1 MKNIHKHFI
10 SICFFLLSFQ
20 VFSVFSQNTEK
31 AVTIT
36 VTGSGN
42 TQDDAKQS
50 ALRSAIEQAFGAFI
64 SSKTEMLNDKVLSDQ
79 ITSVANGN
87 IQSYNIL
94 NEIQLP
100 DGAWGVTLKAS
111 VSVSKLTSFVQ
122 AKGISVEVKGG
133 LFAVNI
139 KQQLLNETSELKAVC
154 EMVGILH
161 EPMQIAF
168 DYEINSGEPK
178 ALDVD
183 SRNWEIPITVKAKA
197 NKNMDFCAN
206 YLIKTLT
213 SLSLTSEEVTNY
225 KGLNKP
231 VFKIVLNYGNNPYEV
246 FLRRANS
253 VKAINTLCELWG
265 FYTKSFKVESGL
277 DESYGFDL
285 AKKGVYS
292 YGTKDSY
299 NKFTTK
305 SYEFSAIT
313 RDPISNNYQQV
324 QVNLLKEGMAAA
336 IFTWNDKRNL
346 AQIEKINEFKV
357 KSAGIFSSF
366 KEGGFVVGKSKNNNF
381 ILSLFDFGEGVSID
395 NVNEIALN
403 GYKDW
408 MVPTADMMVECTTW
422 ADMLGFKMFYSKGGL
437 VVSSGRFY
445 NIRDSYI
452 DSYTNYG
459 TCYTCRNATPT
470 LRPIRISEN

>member
-1 MKNIHKHFI
+1 MKKYYKVVLLACLFFI
-10 SICFFLLSFQ
+10 DQQI
-20 VFSVFSQNTEK
+20 VFAQNAEK
-31 AVTIT
+31 TVTIT
-36 VTGSGN
+36 VTGSGK
-42 TQDDAKQS
+42 TLDDAKQS

-64 SSKTEMLNDKVLSDQ
+64 SSKTEMLNDKVVSDQ

-100 DGAWGVTLKAS
+100 DGGWAVTLKAN

-139 KQQLLNETSELKAVC
+139 KQQLLNETSEVKAVC

-161 EPMQIAF
+161 GPMQTAF

-183 SRNWEIPITVKAKA
+183 SKNWEIPITVQAKA
-197 NKNMDFCAN
+197 NKNMEFCAN

-213 SLSLTSEEVTNY
+213 SLSLTADEVTNY

-231 VFKIVLNYGNNPYEV
+231 VFKIVLYHGKTPFEIY
-246 FLRRANS
+246 LRRANS
-253 VKAINTLCELWG
+253 VQAINALSELWG
-265 FYTKSFKVESGL
+265 FYTKSFIVESGL
-277 DESYGFDL
+277 DEAYGFNL
-285 AKKGVYS
+285 ARNGS
-292 YGTKDSY
+292 YTNRTKDTY

-305 SYEFSAIT
+305 SYEFSSNVL
-313 RDPISNNYQQV
+313 DPISNKYEIIQI
-324 QVNLLKEGMAAA
+324 NLIKEGTAAA
-336 IFTWNDKRNL
+336 IFTWNDKRTL
-346 AQIEKINEFKV
+346 SQIEKINEFKV

-366 KEGGFVVGKSKNNNF
+366 KDGGFVVGQSNKGSY
-381 ILSLFDFGEGVSID
+381 ILSLFDFGESASID
-395 NVNEIALN
+395 KVNEIGLN
-403 GYKDW
+403 GYQDW
-408 MVPTADMMVECTTW
+408 IVPTPDMLIKCSSW
-422 ADMLGFKMFYSKGGL
+422 AEMLGFKIFYSKGGL

-445 NIRDSYI
+445 NIHDAYVA
-452 DSYTNYG
+452 SYTDYG
-459 TCYTCRNATPT
+459 TCYSCRNATPT
-470 LRPIRISEN
+470 LRPVRIAKN

>member
-1 MKNIHKHFI
+1 MIRNFFVTFLFILLNGFLVASAQDADKSI
-10 SICFFLLSFQ
+10 SIIVS
-20 VFSVFSQNTEK
+20 
-31 AVTIT
+31 
-36 VTGSGN
+36 GSGK

-64 SSKTEMLNDKVLSDQ
+64 SSKTEMLNDKVISDQ

-139 KQQLLNETSELKAVC
+139 KQQLLNETSEVKAVC

-183 SRNWEIPITVKAKA
+183 SKNWEIPITVKAKA

-213 SLSLTSEEVTNY
+213 SLSLTAEEVTNY

-231 VFKIVLNYGNNPYEV
+231 VFKLVLNYGNNPYEV
-246 FLRRANS
+246 YLRRANS
-253 VKAINTLCELWG
+253 LKAINTLCELWG

-285 AKKGVYS
+285 ATKGEYS

-305 SYEFSAIT
+305 SYEFSSIA
-313 RDPISNNYQQV
+313 RDPISNNYQPV
-324 QVNLLKEGMAAA
+324 QVNLLKEGMVAA
-336 IFTWNDKRNL
+336 IFTWNDKRTL

-366 KEGGFVVGKSKNNNF
+366 KEGGFVVGKSKKNNF

-403 GYKDW
+403 GYQDW
-408 MVPTADMMVECTTW
+408 MVPTADIMVECSTW
-422 ADMLGFKMFYSKGGL
+422 AEMLGFKMFYSKGGL

-452 DSYTNYG
+452 GSYTNYG

-470 LRPIRISEN
+470 LRPIRISKN